1 MGKIRVIGGAYGASA
16 SIANGIF
23 SFASYRDPNFIK
35 TYQAFENSLEELA
48 NNKMTNEEIYTYLVG
63 LIGTNIYVKTKA
75 TEALQSYR
83 RKMLNISDSLRQDI
97 RNAYFTITPQDIKEI
112 SEKILI
118 QIRQHNSVASLVN
131 NQKYEEEKNNLEKLI
146 GKEYKVKKFTN
157 ISSKF
162 HTKN

>member
-63 LIGTNIYVKTKA
+63 LIGTNIYVKTK
-75 TEALQSYR
+75 SYR
-83 RKMLNISDSLRQDI
+83 S
-97 RNAYFTITPQDIKEI
+97 FT
-112 SEKILI
+112 
-118 QIRQHNSVASLVN
+118 
-131 NQKYEEEKNNLEKLI
+131 KL
-146 GKEYKVKKFTN
+146 
-157 ISSKF
+157 
-162 HTKN
+162 

>member
-1 MGKIRVIGGAYGASA
+1 MGGAYGASA

-23 SFASYRDPNFIK
+23 SFASYRDPNFTK
-35 TYQAFENSLEELA
+35 TYQAFEKSLEELA
-48 NNKMTNEEIYTYLVG
+48 NNKMTDDEIYTYLIG

-112 SEKILI
+112 STKILT
-118 QIRQHNSVASLVN
+118 QIRQHNSIASLVN
-131 NQKYEEEKNNLEKLI
+131 NQIYEEEKNNLEKLI
-146 GKEYKVKKFTN
+146 GKEYSLKK
-157 ISSKF
+157 IY
-162 HTKN
+162 